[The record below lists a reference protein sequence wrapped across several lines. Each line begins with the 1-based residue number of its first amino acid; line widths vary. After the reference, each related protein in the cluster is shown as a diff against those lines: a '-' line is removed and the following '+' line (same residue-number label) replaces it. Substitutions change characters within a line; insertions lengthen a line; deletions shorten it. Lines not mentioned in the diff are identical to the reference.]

1 MNFWGEN
8 KLTETLQMQTFVFFF
23 PPFPKDII
31 VVVSIYITLHDE
43 PKHTVLFQTTGQTV
57 SIVLVKHSDTRTE
70 GMHRRCKETNYYQE
84 DPRKP

>member
-1 MNFWGEN
+1 MNFQEKN
-8 KLTETLQMQTFVFFF
+8 KHTETLQMQTFFFF

-31 VVVSIYITLHDE
+31 VVVSIYITVQDE

-70 GMHRRCKETNYYQE
+70 GMHRRYKETNYH
-84 DPRKP
+84 